1 MAIFNNYTINY
12 CKNPKYTS
20 TFCGEFYKIRYQN
33 IIHDYKY
40 TIGELMLFNGTL
52 TSVSA
57 IRQTIR
63 NNYRADEN
71 EILAKLLPI
80 AEISVEAKS
89 RAWEYARQLV
99 VNIRKDQVGKGG
111 VDALLNE
118 FSLST
123 DEGVVLMCLAEAL
136 LRVPDKLTTDSLIRD
151 KLATGDWGAHLGN
164 SDSIFV
170 NASSW
175 GLLLTGKLV
184 NYSDNNKKDQF
195 GLLKKTVGR
204 LGEPVIRKAVRYA
217 MKIMGTQ
224 FVMGHDIHGAINRAI
239 DTEAKGYTYSYDML
253 GEGARTMKDADRYFD
268 SYMSAIEGI
277 GIAAKNKGPEKSPG
291 ISIKL
296 SAIHPRYEF
305 SHRERVIA
313 EIIPRLKKLALTAKA
328 YDIGFTV
335 DAEEADR
342 LDISLDI
349 IEAVFTDKELDGWNG
364 FGIAVQAYQKRGLDV
379 IEWVREIT
387 LKAGRQM
394 MVRLVKGA
402 YWDSEVKETQ
412 VEGFNDFPVFSRKPS
427 TDVSYQACAKK
438 LLEYRDTIY
447 PQFATHNAYTVATIV
462 EMTND
467 LSGFEFQRLHGMG
480 ESLYDQVVTGKGVAC
495 RVYAPV
501 GEHSDLL
508 AYLVRRLLENG
519 ANSSFVNNI
528 VDENIP
534 VESLLSDPV
543 ETVQAW
549 QNKYNP
555 QIPQSIDLYQE
566 EMGVGRVNSKGID
579 LTDIDDVTE
588 MRTNLNNWFENA
600 TTAAKAEQEE
610 GSQAVTNPANHNEII
625 GYIKHENE
633 TGMQAIVERAN
644 SVFASWSATPVAQR
658 AEVLLKT
665 ADALETHRDELIALC
680 IKEAGK
686 TPADGVAEVREAV
699 DFCRYYAARAQELL
713 ADGTLESRGVVL
725 CISPWNFPLAI
736 FLGQVA
742 AAVVAGNTVVAKPA
756 EQTSLIALRTI
767 ELMVASGLPKSVV
780 EIVIARG
787 SKVGQTIVPD
797 ERIQAIMFT
806 GSTETGSWI
815 SQKLAERSGD
825 PVPLIAETGGQNCM
839 VVDSTALPEQVV
851 DDVIA
856 SGFQSA
862 GQRCSALRVLFLQED
877 VADKIITMLK
887 GAMAEL
893 HIGNPAFFSTDVGP
907 VIDKKALNALNEH
920 VDYLTTRGTLHYA
933 CKAPVLADEINTEEG
948 SEQHNFFIPRLYEI
962 SDLSVLVKEV
972 FGPIV
977 HIVRYKASELEN
989 VIDQINGTGFGLTM
1003 GIHTRIEEKSRYLA
1017 ARSRAG
1023 NVYVNRNMIGA
1034 VVGVQPFGGRGL
1046 SGTGPKAGGPMY
1058 LTRLV
1063 KDKLT
1068 VADVVLTNEQS
1079 ATLNNEIEECKINSA
1094 SVERQ
1099 LKNAKADEVKWGFTP
1114 VNNKVSILRQLLAQ
1128 LSSNKVVLA
1137 QEEQLA
1143 QTLVDARTQLLL
1155 IEKKIANPTVLP
1167 GPTGE
1172 SNILHLESRGTVAC
1186 LRCADTPFNFWM
1198 ISVISALAAGN
1209 CVVALVDNQYLSE
1222 AQAINSL
1229 LTQAGLPANVFQ
1241 VVKLGHLPTLITNPH
1256 LAGAVVDN
1264 ASPLKKLIGET
1275 LAARSGAIL
1284 PLITAYTN
1292 SGLFDRLVTEKT
1304 VTIDTTAAG
1313 GNASL
1318 MTMEASET

>member
-1 MAIFNNYTINY
+1 
-12 CKNPKYTS
+12 
-20 TFCGEFYKIRYQN
+20 
-33 IIHDYKY
+33 
-40 TIGELMLFNGTL
+40 MLFNDSLKTEN
-52 TSVSA
+52 S

-63 NNYRADEN
+63 NNYRANEN
-71 EILAKLLPI
+71 DVLAKLLPI
-80 AEISVEAKS
+80 AEISVDAKS
-89 RAWEYARQLV
+89 RAWEFARQLV

-136 LRVPDKLTTDSLIRD
+136 LRVPDKHTADSLIRD
-151 KLATGDWGAHLGN
+151 KLAGGDWSSHIGN

-184 NYSDNNKKDQF
+184 NYSDQKKEQQY

-224 FVMGHDIHGAINRAI
+224 FVMGHNISGAIERAME
-239 DTEAKGYTYSYDML
+239 TEAKGYTYSYDML
-253 GEGARTMKDADRYFD
+253 GEGARTMSDADRYFD
-268 SYMSAIEGI
+268 SYMGAIDAI
-277 GIAAKNKGPEKSPG
+277 GKAAKNKGPQKSPG

-313 EIIPRLKKLALTAKA
+313 ELIPRLKELALAAKA
-328 YDIGFTV
+328 YNIGFTV
-335 DAEEADR
+335 DAEEANR

-349 IEAVFTDKELDGWNG
+349 IEAVFADKDLDGWDG
-364 FGIAVQAYQKRGLDV
+364 FGIAVQAYQKRGIDV
-379 IEWVREIT
+379 IEWVRELT
-387 LKAGRQM
+387 VKVGRQM

-402 YWDSEVKETQ
+402 YWDSEVKDSQ
-412 VEGFNDFPVFSRKPS
+412 VEGYHDFPVFSRKPS

-447 PQFATHNAYTVATIV
+447 PQFATHNAYTVATII
-462 EMTND
+462 EMAEE

-480 ESLYDQVVTGKGVAC
+480 ESLYDQVVNGKQVPC

-534 VESLLSDPV
+534 VESLLVDPV
-543 ETVQAW
+543 ETVRGW
-549 QNKYNP
+549 SNKYNP
-555 QIPQSIDLYQE
+555 QIPQAIELYGE
-566 EMGVGRVNSKGID
+566 ERNNSKGID
-579 LTDIDDVTE
+579 LTDIDELSV
-588 MRTNLNNWFENA
+588 MRDNLNAWQENSENIA
-600 TTAAKAEQEE
+600 VVEGAEP
-610 GSQAVTNPANHNEII
+610 VTNPANNNEVI
-625 GYIKHENE
+625 GYITHADESQM
-633 TGMQAIVERAN
+633 TALVEKAHHA
-644 SVFASWSATPVAQR
+644 FTDWSATPVAER
-658 AEVLLKT
+658 AEILLKT

-699 DFCRYYAARAQELL
+699 DFCRYYAARAQTLL
-713 ADGTLESRGVVL
+713 ADDTLESRGVVL

-736 FLGQVA
+736 FLGQVSA
-742 AAVVAGNTVVAKPA
+742 AIVAGNTVVAKPA

-767 ELMVASGLPKSVV
+767 ELMRKSGLPEGVV
-780 EIVIARG
+780 EPVIARG

-797 ERIQAIMFT
+797 LRIQAIMFT

-815 SQKLAERSGD
+815 SQKLAERGGD

-839 VVDSTALPEQVV
+839 IVDSTALPEQVV

-877 VADKIITMLK
+877 VADKVITMIK
-887 GAMAEL
+887 GAMQEL
-893 HIGNPAFFSTDVGP
+893 HVGDPAYLSTDVGP

-920 VDYLTTRGTLHYA
+920 VSYLDSRATLHFT
-933 CKAPVLADEINTEEG
+933 CPAPELSDIGDNE
-948 SEQHNFFIPRLYEI
+948 HNFFVPRLYEI
-962 SDLSVLVKEV
+962 SDLSVLTKEV
-972 FGPIV
+972 FGPVV
-977 HIVRYKASELEN
+977 HVVRYKAEELEN

-1003 GIHTRIEEKSRYLA
+1003 GIHTRIEEKSHYLA

-1023 NVYVNRNMIGA
+1023 NVYINRNMIGA

-1063 KDKLT
+1063 KDKVT
-1068 VADVVLTNEQS
+1068 VAD
-1079 ATLNNEIEECKINSA
+1079 ATLSAEQTTALENEFDRHKATATQVSNQMQQAKRDE
-1094 SVERQ
+1094 
-1099 LKNAKADEVKWGFTP
+1099 LKWNFTP
-1114 VNNKVSILRQLLAQ
+1114 LNDKISVLRQLLAQ
-1128 LSSNKVVLA
+1128 LASNKIVLA
-1137 QEEQLA
+1137 HESELPAVLTSAREQL
-1143 QTLVDARTQLLL
+1143 LF
-1155 IEKKIANPTVLP
+1155 IEKALANPTVLP

-1172 SNILHLESRGTVAC
+1172 SNILYKESRGTLAC
-1186 LRCADTPFNFWM
+1186 VRCQDTPFSFWM

-1209 CVVALVDNQYLSE
+1209 TVIALVDEDFLAEAESIRLSM
-1222 AQAINSL
+1222 ITS
-1229 LTQAGLPANVFQ
+1229 GLPEGAFQ
-1241 VVKLGHLPTLITNPH
+1241 VTKMGHLPTLLNAKE

-1264 ASPLKKLIGET
+1264 ASPLKQLVGET
-1275 LAARSGAIL
+1275 LAARTGAIL
-1284 PLITAYTN
+1284 PLITAYN
-1292 SGLFDRLVTEKT
+1292 NKNLFDRLVTEKT
-1304 VTIDTTAAG
+1304 ITIDTTAAG

-1318 MTMEASET
+1318 MTMESNT

>member
-1 MAIFNNYTINY
+1 
-12 CKNPKYTS
+12 
-20 TFCGEFYKIRYQN
+20 
-33 IIHDYKY
+33 
-40 TIGELMLFNGTL
+40 MLFNGSL
-52 TSVSA
+52 TATSN

-63 NNYRADEN
+63 DHYRADEN
-71 EILAKLLPI
+71 KVLVNLLPI
-80 AEISVEAKS
+80 AEISVDAKS
-89 RAWEYARQLV
+89 RAWDYARQLV
-99 VNIRKDQVGKGG
+99 ENIRKDQVGKGG

-123 DEGVVLMCLAEAL
+123 EEGVVLMCLAEAL
-136 LRVPDKLTTDSLIRD
+136 LRVPDKETTDSLIRD
-151 KLATGDWGAHLGN
+151 KLAEGDWSSHIGN
-164 SDSIFV
+164 SDSLFV

-184 NYSDNNKKDQF
+184 NYSDQKKKAQF

-224 FVMGHDIHGAINRAI
+224 FVMGHTIEGAIMRAVE
-239 DTEAKGYTYSYDML
+239 TEAKGYTYSYDML

-268 SYMSAIEGI
+268 AYMKAIDAI
-277 GIAAKNKGPEKSPG
+277 GYAAKNKGPECSPG

-305 SHRERVIA
+305 SHRDRVI
-313 EIIPRLKKLALTAKA
+313 EELIPRLKKLALAAKA

-349 IEAVFTDKELDGWNG
+349 IEAVFADKDLDGWNG
-364 FGIAVQAYQKRGLDV
+364 FGIAVQAYQKRGLFV
-379 IEWVREIT
+379 IEWVRELT
-387 LKAGRQM
+387 QKVGRQM

-402 YWDSEVKETQ
+402 YWDSEIKISQ
-412 VEGFNDFPVFSRKPS
+412 AEGFEDFPVFSRKPS

-438 LLEYRDTIY
+438 LLEYRDSIY
-447 PQFATHNAYTVATIV
+447 PQFATHNAYTVATIL
-462 EMTND
+462 EMTDNHQ
-467 LSGFEFQRLHGMG
+467 GFEFQRLHGMG
-480 ESLYDQVVTGKGVAC
+480 ESLYDQVVTGKKVPC

-528 VDENIP
+528 VDDNIP
-534 VESLLSDPV
+534 VESLLADPV

-555 QIPQSIDLYQE
+555 QIPQSIELYGDE
-566 EMGVGRVNSKGID
+566 RANSKGID
-579 LTDIDDVTE
+579 LTDIDQITV
-588 MRTNLNNWFENA
+588 MRANMDTWFESTKSLA
-600 TTAAKAEQEE
+600 MVEGAEP
-610 GSQAVTNPANHNEII
+610 VTNPANHSEVL
-625 GYIKHENE
+625 GYIKHADEAE
-633 TGMQAIVERAN
+633 MKAIVGRAHDA
-644 SVFASWSATPVAQR
+644 FTTWSSTPVEQR

-665 ADALETHRDELIALC
+665 ADLLEAHRDELIAMC
-680 IKEAGK
+680 TKEAGK
-686 TPADGVAEVREAV
+686 TVADGVAEVREAV
-699 DFCRYYAARAQELL
+699 DFCRYYAARAKELM
-713 ADGTLESRGVVL
+713 ANSELESRGVVL

-736 FLGQVA
+736 FLGQVSA
-742 AAVVAGNTVVAKPA
+742 ALVVGNTVVAKPA
-756 EQTSLIALRTI
+756 EQTSLVALRTI
-767 ELMVASGLPKSVV
+767 ELMHEAGLPESAV
-780 EIVIARG
+780 EAVITRG
-787 SKVGQTIVPD
+787 SKVGEHIVPD

-806 GSTETGSWI
+806 GSTETGTWI

-839 VVDSTALPEQVV
+839 IVDSTALPEQVV
-851 DDVIA
+851 DDVVA

-877 VADKIITMLK
+877 VADKIIDMIK
-887 GAMAEL
+887 GAMQEL
-893 HIGNPAFFSTDVGP
+893 HIGDPAVLTTDVGP
-907 VIDKKALNALNEH
+907 VIDNRALTSLNAH
-920 VDYLTTRGTLHYA
+920 VDYLSTRGTLHYA
-933 CKAPVLADEINTEEG
+933 CKAPEMGDVG
-948 SEQHNFFIPRLYEI
+948 HNFFVPRLYEI
-962 SDLSVLVKEV
+962 SDLSVLEKEV
-972 FGPIV
+972 FGPVV
-977 HIVRYKASELEN
+977 HVIRYKASELEQ

-1003 GIHTRIEEKSRYLA
+1003 GIHTRIEDKAEYLA

-1063 KDKLT
+1063 KEKATTVDVAMDDNQARELT
-1068 VADVVLTNEQS
+1068 QLFEANKSTVSNIASSLANVKS
-1079 ATLNNEIEECKINSA
+1079 AELAWSFTALNS
-1094 SVERQ
+1094 R
-1099 LKNAKADEVKWGFTP
+1099 L
-1114 VNNKVSILRQLLAQ
+1114 SILRQLLAQ
-1128 LSSNKVVLA
+1128 LASNKVVLK
-1137 QEEQLA
+1137 QEADLA
-1143 QTLVDARTQLLL
+1143 QVLTDCRAQLLFAENTL
-1155 IEKKIANPTVLP
+1155 AKPLELP

-1172 SNILHLESRGTVAC
+1172 SNILYLESRGTVAV
-1186 LRCADTPFNFWM
+1186 LRCEQTSFNFWLV
-1198 ISVISALAAGN
+1198 SVISALAAGN
-1209 CVVALVDNQYLSE
+1209 CVVAVVDDEHYNE
-1222 AQAINSL
+1222 ANSIAGQL
-1229 LTQAGLPANVFQ
+1229 ANIGLPAGVFT
-1241 VVKLGHLPTLITNPH
+1241 VAKLGHFPAVLNHAH

-1264 ASPLKKLIGET
+1264 QSPLKKYVGET
-1275 LAARSGAIL
+1275 IAARSGAIL

-1292 SGLFDRLVTEKT
+1292 QSLLHRMVTEKT

-1318 MTMEASET
+1318 MTMESNVG